1 MPDSETMELLQQL
14 RLCYSQQMPMLFLID
29 SFLSTF
35 SYLFCPGGADPDG
48 FWFSV
53 SCVSPPPV
61 HDGCW
66 PPGWL
71 PPPFVQEVSVPEI
84 LASAG
89 VATNTEATAAITAMV
104 ASVENV
110 NVFLVNII
118 SKLRQQ
124 YKTFS

>member
-1 MPDSETMELLQQL
+1 
-14 RLCYSQQMPMLFLID
+14 MLFLID
-29 SFLSTF
+29 SFHSTF

-53 SCVSPPPV
+53 CCVSPLPE

-71 PPPFVQEVSVPEI
+71 PPPLVQEVSVEAI
-84 LASAG
+84 FASAG

-104 ASVENV
+104 ASIANV
-110 NVFLVNII
+110 VVFVNII

>member
-1 MPDSETMELLQQL
+1 MPI
-14 RLCYSQQMPMLFLID
+14 Y
-29 SFLSTF
+29 LSICL
-35 SYLFCPGGADPDG
+35 SIYLFCPGGAEPDG

-71 PPPFVQEVSVPEI
+71 PPELVQEVSVDAI

-89 VATNTEATAAITAMV
+89 VATNTEATTAITAMA
-104 ASVENV
+104 ASIANDVV
-110 NVFLVNII
+110 VFVNIM
-118 SKLRQQ
+118 SK
-124 YKTFS
+124 YK